1 MVNTIATR
9 NEPDLGIAQTKRI
22 ELNTTMKVLL
32 ADEFLL
38 YTKLRNY
45 HWNVRGPNF
54 ISLHRLLEE
63 QYEAVADIVD
73 EIAERIRQYGEF
85 APGTL
90 DEFKQLTR
98 LDEQPGEHPDWRT
111 MIGNLVSDH
120 ESLIREIRT
129 DIENIDE
136 DVDDEAAES
145 FLSELVDQHQKMAW
159 MLRMHLEE

>member
-1 MVNTIATR
+1 MVNAITTR
-9 NEPDLGIAQTKRI
+9 TEPDLGISQTKRI
-22 ELNTTMKVLL
+22 EVSTTMKVLL

-54 ISLHRLLEE
+54 IALHRLFEE
-63 QYEAVADIVD
+63 QYEALAEIVD
-73 EIAERIRQYGEF
+73 EVAERIRQYGEF

-90 DEFKQLTR
+90 EEFKQLSR
-98 LDEQPGEHPDWRT
+98 LAEQPQEYPDWRT
-111 MIGNLVSDH
+111 MIGNLVADH
-120 ESLIREIRT
+120 ETIIRELRT